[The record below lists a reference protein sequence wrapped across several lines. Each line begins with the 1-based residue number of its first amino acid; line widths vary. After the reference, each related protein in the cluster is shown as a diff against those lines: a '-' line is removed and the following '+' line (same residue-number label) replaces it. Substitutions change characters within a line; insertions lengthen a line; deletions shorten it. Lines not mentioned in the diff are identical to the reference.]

1 MKKARRLDGVCVSA
15 MALLTLLCL
24 MFLYGGY
31 AFGVFTLGDTRDES
45 SPVFSDGVLDTPVS
59 LWQESL
65 PAMASSAR
73 HAALLS
79 ADGKLLWG
87 KDASTQAGMAS
98 TTKIMTAL
106 LAAEHIES
114 VGEDAVTV
122 VSETAAGIEG
132 SSVYLKVGEEVRLVD
147 LLYATLLA
155 SANDAAACLAEAV
168 AESQAAFVALM
179 NERAKA
185 WGLEATHFVNPHG
198 LFDEE
203 HYTTAYELGVIAS
216 RALQNE
222 LFARVAKTRH
232 YTFAGEGMTRS
243 LSNHNRMLVS
253 YKGAVG
259 VKTGF
264 TKATGRCLVSA
275 AERDGVL
282 LIAVTLHAPND
293 WQDHTAMLDYGFS
306 LLEKRELL
314 KARELSLSIPVVGG
328 DLSSVAVT
336 NADALSVILPKGHE
350 GLTYKVELPAFVYAP
365 VEKGEALGKVVFFDD
380 GKAVASCSLV
390 AEEAVSRLVYE
401 KTLSE
406 RILSFFGLR

>member
-1 MKKARRLDGVCVSA
+1 MKKVRQLDGICFS
-15 MALLTLLCL
+15 LLSVLIALCL

-31 AFGVFTLGDTRDES
+31 ALGVFTLGGVRDAS
-45 SPVFSDGVLDTPVS
+45 SPVFSDGVLDAPVS

-65 PAMASSAR
+65 PVMADSAR

-87 KDASTQAGMAS
+87 KDANTPAGMAS

-106 LAAEHIES
+106 LAAEYIQS

-122 VSETAAGIEG
+122 VSETASGIEG

-155 SANDAAACLAEAV
+155 SANDAAAALAEAV
-168 AESQAAFVALM
+168 AESQAAFVVLM

-185 WGLEATHFVNPHG
+185 WGLVATHFVNPHG
-198 LFDEE
+198 LADRE

-216 RALQNE
+216 YALQNE

-232 YTFAGEGMTRS
+232 YTFTGEGITRS

-314 KARELSLSIPVVGG
+314 KARELSLTIPVVGG
-328 DLSSVAVT
+328 ETSSVAVT
-336 NADALSVILPKGHE
+336 NTEALSVVLPKGYAE
-350 GLTYKVELPAFVYAP
+350 LTYEVELPSFVYAP
-365 VEKGEALGKVVFFDD
+365 IEKGDALGKVVFFDD
-380 GKAVASCSLV
+380 GKAVASCHLV
-390 AEEAVSRLVYE
+390 AEEAVSLLVYE

>member
-24 MFLYGGY
+24 VFLYGGY
-31 AFGVFTLGDTRDES
+31 AFGVFTLGDARDES

-185 WGLEATHFVNPHG
+185 
-198 LFDEE
+198 
-203 HYTTAYELGVIAS
+203 
-216 RALQNE
+216 
-222 LFARVAKTRH
+222 
-232 YTFAGEGMTRS
+232 
-243 LSNHNRMLVS
+243 
-253 YKGAVG
+253 
-259 VKTGF
+259 
-264 TKATGRCLVSA
+264 
-275 AERDGVL
+275 
-282 LIAVTLHAPND
+282 
-293 WQDHTAMLDYGFS
+293 
-306 LLEKRELL
+306 
-314 KARELSLSIPVVGG
+314 
-328 DLSSVAVT
+328 
-336 NADALSVILPKGHE
+336 
-350 GLTYKVELPAFVYAP
+350 
-365 VEKGEALGKVVFFDD
+365 
-380 GKAVASCSLV
+380 
-390 AEEAVSRLVYE
+390 
-401 KTLSE
+401 
-406 RILSFFGLR
+406 

>member
-1 MKKARRLDGVCVSA
+1 MKKVRRLDAICFSLISVLIA
-15 MALLTLLCL
+15 LCL

-31 AFGVFTLGDTRDES
+31 ALGVFTLGGARDES
-45 SPVFSDGVLDTPVS
+45 SPVLSGGVLEAPVS

-65 PAMASSAR
+65 PAMADSAR

-79 ADGKLLWG
+79 ADGRLLWG
-87 KDASTQAGMAS
+87 KDAHSPAGMAS

-106 LAAEHIES
+106 LAAEYIQS

-132 SSVYLKVGEEVRLVD
+132 SSVYLKVGEEARLVD

-168 AESQAAFVALM
+168 AESQEAFVALM
-179 NERAKA
+179 NERARVL
-185 WGLEATHFVNPHG
+185 GLVATHFVNPHG
-198 LFDEE
+198 LADKA

-216 RALQNE
+216 HALQNE
-222 LFARVAKTRH
+222 LFARVANTRH
-232 YTFAGEGMTRS
+232 YTFAGEGITRS

-282 LIAVTLHAPND
+282 LIAVTLDAPND

-314 KARELSLSIPVVGG
+314 KERAFSLSIPIVGAEV
-328 DLSSVAVT
+328 SSVVVT
-336 NADALSVILPKGHE
+336 NAEALSVILPKGYAD
-350 GLTYKVELPAFVYAP
+350 LTREVELPSFVYAP
-365 VEKGEALGKVVFFDD
+365 IKTGDSIGKVVFYDN
-380 GKAVASCSLV
+380 GKAVASCELV
-390 AEEAVSRLVYE
+390 AEKDAPPLVYE